1 MNSVNRIHELGKV
14 ISRSFCMYMVV
25 RVSQISN
32 VIYFNNSNISV
43 DWKKVSSKGNNIE
56 MWWYEREIGGGA

>member
-43 DWKKVSSKGNNIE
+43 D
-56 MWWYEREIGGGA
+56 